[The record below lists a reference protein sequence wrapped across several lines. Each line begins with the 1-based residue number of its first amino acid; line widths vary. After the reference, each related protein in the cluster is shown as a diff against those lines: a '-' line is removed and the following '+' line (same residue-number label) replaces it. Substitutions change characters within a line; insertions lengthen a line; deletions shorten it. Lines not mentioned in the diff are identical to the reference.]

1 MRQGLKGF
9 SLAEVLI
16 ALAVIGVAFG
26 ALALTQVTN
35 LRASVTARTATD
47 VKAAANLV
55 LEGVMAD
62 VLETGRVSGVLV
74 FDFNDYY
81 WSCPTSVTPSAGS
94 LPVVTIRT
102 CTGTERI
109 GDIDV
114 AFTIAGESGILGEGV
129 VSITVTAVHRP
140 DTSAP
145 ALPNAQ
151 RLTIGDRVTCYD
163 IYPSPTSTAPAP
175 CPTPTPSGGGRP

>member
-1 MRQGLKGF
+1 MRRTDQGF

-35 LRASVTARTATD
+35 LRASVTARAATD

-62 VLETGRVSGVLV
+62 VLGTRVVSGALQ
-74 FDFNDYY
+74 FDFNDFY
-81 WSCPTSVTPSAGS
+81 WSCPTPVTPSAGS
-94 LPVVTIRT
+94 LPVVTTRT
-102 CTGTERI
+102 CTGTETVD
-109 GDIDV
+109 GVNV
-114 AFTIAGESGILGEGV
+114 AFRIAGEPGILGEGV
-129 VSITVTAVHRP
+129 LTITVTATQP
-140 DTSAP
+140 TSG
-145 ALPNAQ
+145 Q
-151 RLTIGDRVTCYD
+151 TLTIGDRVTCYD

-175 CPTPTPSGGGRP
+175 CPTPTVAGGGRP

>member
-1 MRQGLKGF
+1 MRRTAQGF

-16 ALAVIGVAFG
+16 ALAVIGIAFG

-35 LRASVTARTATD
+35 LRASVTARAATD

-62 VLETGRVSGVLV
+62 VLATRVVSGALQ
-74 FDFNDYY
+74 FDFNDFY
-81 WSCPTSVTPSAGS
+81 WSCPTPVTPSAGS
-94 LPVVTIRT
+94 LPVVTTRT
-102 CTGTERI
+102 CTGTDTV

-114 AFTIAGESGILGEGV
+114 AFRIAGESGILGEGV
-129 VSITVTAVHRP
+129 LTITVTA
-140 DTSAP
+140 TQAASG
-145 ALPNAQ
+145 Q
-151 RLTIGDRVTCYD
+151 TLTIGDRVTCYD

-175 CPTPTPSGGGRP
+175 CPTPIVAGGGRP